1 MKKLGLVGGTGP
13 LSTIEYYKE
22 INRLVNEKTNGEQ
35 FPELTVDSVD
45 LYALLRMVEAEKYD
59 EACEYLGTSVKR
71 LAGCGADYVAFT
83 AITCH
88 ILFPQVAA
96 ICPVPMISI
105 PETTAEYIKEKG
117 YQKVGL
123 LGTIFTM
130 EHDYLSGP
138 ITMRG
143 IEVVVPPEKERLLIS
158 NYIYSELELGIIKP
172 ETVAEL
178 VAVIERMKA
187 EDGIEA
193 IILGCTE
200 LPLVLNDSISPV
212 PCIDTVKIHIDKL
225 VRLIIED
232 HLPTMKPLE

>member
-22 INRLVNEKTNGEQ
+22 ITRIVSEKTNGEQ
-35 FPELTVDSVD
+35 FPELTVDSVE
-45 LYALLRMVEAEKYD
+45 LYTLVRMLEEKKYD

-71 LAGCGADYVAFT
+71 LANCGADYVAFT
-83 AITCH
+83 AVTCH

-96 ICPVPMISI
+96 LCPVPMISI
-105 PETTAEYIKEKG
+105 PETTAEYIAGMG
-117 YQKVGL
+117 YKKVGL

-130 EHDYLSGP
+130 ENDYLSGP

-143 IEVVVPPEKERLLIS
+143 IEVIVPSKEERQLVS
-158 NYIYSELELGIIKP
+158 NRIYSELERNIIKP

-178 VAVIERMKA
+178 VTVIERMKA